1 MSSDIAAIK
10 RLRDHVRRNPT
21 MFKDAHTVLVA
32 LQKAAVSIA
41 EGERIEA
48 EHDEAIERLGK
59 AIAQANQAVADLQ
72 ALEASIVPK
81 RSEFQRTLFE
91 IEVEFDA
98 RYAERM
104 SELSA
109 LDFEVAAKHVEL
121 EEVEGKLQ
129 AIATHPGGVNEAL

>member
-98 RYAERM
+98 RYAERIRCYAARLNR
-104 SELSA
+104 SRAGRATRRPLTLRSRLS
-109 LDFEVAAKHVEL
+109 L
-121 EEVEGKLQ
+121 
-129 AIATHPGGVNEAL
+129 